1 MSADARWRDLLR
13 DARDAFDLTRAEDQA
28 HLTALADALQE
39 ADAPEQELRAAA
51 DEADAPLELRM
62 AEKLVASR
70 RHLTGEDVPAT
81 RVAVVFAMW
90 GEQNRLQ
97 PRSADNPHGED
108 ALRTKV
114 AQLEWVTA
122 GTPVGWTLYAVDD
135 GCPFGSGALARQIAD
150 ETGEERV
157 RVLHLADHLPAESGP
172 LRGLASAEDSR
183 KGGSIVL
190 GAAQALADGADVVVY
205 TDADS
210 SVHLGQ
216 LGLLLEPF
224 HRDGVPVVLGDRR
237 HPESVL
243 VKDAARWGVGI
254 KNLRHMQRMAGEAI
268 FGRGILDTQAAFKL
282 YDRGVLEHILAD
294 PVVFDFSFDTDW
306 IGAFL
311 AQEQPYVQVP
321 FAFIDSASESATA
334 KQQPMTTWEVLL
346 KGLVA
351 ALEHRGL
358 LRTPSAREMAEV
370 ITSEVDTH
378 EDLEAVIDHLPPELE
393 HAGEAEYGD
402 PDVMSPA
409 RMREFLQER
418 KAAAA
423 QEG

>member
-1 MSADARWRDLLR
+1 MTADTAWRELAAG
-13 DARDAFDLTRAEDQA
+13 ARDAFDLTLAGDQE
-28 HLTALADALQE
+28 HLTALVDALLE
-39 ADAPEQELRAAA
+39 ADAPGHELRAAA
-51 DEADAPLELRM
+51 MEPEARLELRL

-70 RHLTGEDVPAT
+70 RYLTGEGVAET

-97 PRSADNPHGED
+97 PRSEENPHGED
-108 ALRTKV
+108 ALRTKI
-114 AQLEWVTA
+114 AQLDRATS
-122 GTPVGWTLYAVDD
+122 GTPVTWTLYAVDD
-135 GCPFGSGALARQIAD
+135 GCPFGSGGLVQQIAQ
-150 ETGEERV
+150 EEGEMRV
-157 RVLHLADHLPAESGP
+157 RVLHLAEHLPTETGP
-172 LRGLASAEDSR
+172 LRGLASAGESR

-216 LGLLLEPF
+216 LGLLLEPH
-224 HRDGVPVVLGDRR
+224 HRTGVPVVLGDRR

-254 KNLRHMQRMAGEAI
+254 KNLRHMQRMAGEEI

-282 YDRGVLEHILAD
+282 YDRAVLEHILAD

-306 IGAFL
+306 IAAFL
-311 AQEQPYVQVP
+311 AQDLPYAQVP

-346 KGLVA
+346 TGLVA

-358 LRTPSAREMAEV
+358 LRTDAAREMADVIRTEV
-370 ITSEVDTH
+370 TSHEV
-378 EDLEAVIDHLPPELE
+378 LEAVIDHLPPELE
-393 HAGEAEYGD
+393 SATEEDYGD
-402 PDVMSPA
+402 PEVMSPA
-409 RMREFLQER
+409 RMREFLRER
-418 KAAAA
+418 VAAAA
-423 QEG
+423 REG